1 MSTWDEIKNSPAG
14 TEFTDKDGDRWRF
27 TETEVVSL
35 ENNGLASQNRKDGAD
50 WFFGKDYYGPYLVTE
65 ARDTNTVVPDNKY
78 LTAALVA
85 LGIDSDLTASAIR
98 RILETARKIEE
109 ATK

>member
-1 MSTWDEIKNSPAG
+1 MSTWNEIKDSPAG

-35 ENNGLASQNRKDGAD
+35 NSGYTPYNRKDDAD
-50 WFFGKDYYGPYLVTE
+50 WFFADGSFGPYLVT
-65 ARDTNTVVPDNKY
+65 DTNTVVPDNKY

-85 LGIDSDLTASAIR
+85 LGIDSDLTASTVR

>member
-1 MSTWDEIKNSPAG
+1 MSTWDEIKDSPAG

-35 ENNGLASQNRKDGAD
+35 NSGYTPYNRKDDAD
-50 WFFGKDYYGPYLVTE
+50 WFFADGSFGPYLVTE
-65 ARDTNTVVPDNKY
+65 ASETNTVVPGDEY
-78 LTAALVA
+78 LYAAVLV
-85 LGIDSDLTASAIR
+85 LGMDHTLTASTVR